1 MPVGHTIPIIGFAGR
16 ANSGKTTL
24 IEKVISVF
32 KKQGLRVAVIKHVH
46 HPFDFDVPG
55 KDTYRHKKAGADSVI
70 VASREQFAMVKDTPE
85 EYSLG
90 DIISRYVDDGADLII
105 VEGFK
110 TAQIPKIEV
119 YTRTSGEPPLC
130 ASGDRLYIAV
140 ATDDDLDVPV
150 PKFRRDEADA
160 IAGFISRH
168 ILKRDA

>member
-1 MPVGHTIPIIGFAGR
+1 MPAGHVIPIIGFTGR

-24 IEKVISVF
+24 IEKVIAVF
-32 KKQGLRVAVIKHVH
+32 KKQGLRVAVIKHAH

-70 VASREQFAMVKDTPE
+70 VASRERIAMVKDSPG
-85 EYSLG
+85 EYSLE
-90 DIISRYVDDGADLII
+90 DIISRYVGDADLII

-119 YTRTSGEPPLC
+119 YTRTSGEAPLC
-130 ASGDRLYIAV
+130 VSGDRLYIAV

-160 IAGFISRH
+160 IAGFISTH